1 MLISA
6 EGKQQSETFVL
17 KNFNRDPNVME
28 FTDDHGEAEF
38 VIDACKNCELI
49 AITTLE
55 QLMQRKKEDEE
66 WRRRE
71 KT

>member
-1 MLISA
+1 
-6 EGKQQSETFVL
+6 
-17 KNFNRDPNVME
+17 ME
-28 FTDDHGEAEF
+28 FTDEHGEAEF

-49 AITTLE
+49 AITKLE
-55 QLMQRKKEDEE
+55 QLMQKKKEDEE